1 MAQREY
7 YEDII
12 PVIEGM
18 LTKLYLADEIYKNQI
33 INNSYQSLCNAR
45 KNLITPVFQPLEKK
59 IQNFLTD
66 QYPAGRFEEEDR
78 SEFYTVNGERVRSKS
93 EMLISNL
100 LYRYDVPY
108 RYEKPIELLDWN
120 KVIIC
125 RPDFTIMNR
134 RTGKIYIYEHLGKM
148 DDANY
153 VENNMHKL
161 NLYEKNGYLIG
172 KNLIITRETSKEPL
186 NTAIVESYIQEFF
199 L

>member
-12 PVIEGM
+12 PIIEGM

-66 QYPAGRFEEEDR
+66 QYPAGSFHEEDR

-93 EMLISNL
+93 EMIISNL

-134 RTGKIYIYEHLGKM
+134 RTGKIWAEWMMPIMWK
-148 DDANY
+148 
-153 VENNMHKL
+153 
-161 NLYEKNGYLIG
+161 
-172 KNLIITRETSKEPL
+172 IICI
-186 NTAIVESYIQEFF
+186 N
-199 L
+199 